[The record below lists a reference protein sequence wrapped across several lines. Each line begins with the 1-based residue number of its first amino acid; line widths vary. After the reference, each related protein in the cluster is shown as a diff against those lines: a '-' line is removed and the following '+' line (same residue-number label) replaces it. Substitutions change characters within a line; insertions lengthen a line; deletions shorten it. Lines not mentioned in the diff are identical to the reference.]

1 MPPDLTPAALPRVA
15 GGAGC
20 TDEQVCAY
28 FQTSVDGVTSF
39 DNIGWSFIVIMQA
52 VTFDTCLA
60 PSYAAMAT
68 VTPYAWAYF
77 FVLAMVGG
85 FFVVNL
91 FLAVIFDEFLKAKE
105 VNMAAAAEEKRA
117 AEVAAEE
124 AGAPKPADDPKNGDA
139 SASLLEGG
147 GGGSSGGCCDCAPGA
162 AGWRRALADIVTSDW
177 FGNGSTALV
186 ILNMMVMCCPYAGQ
200 TEAWAAQV
208 EGAATVIT
216 VLFMIEMALKLVGLG
231 CKGYW
236 EDGWNQ
242 LDGCADEPTPN
253 ISQHLL
259 QTARARATEQ
269 SCFSRQST

>member
-1 MPPDLTPAALPRVA
+1 M
-15 GGAGC
+15 
-20 TDEQVCAY
+20 CAY

-52 VTFDTCLA
+52 VTFDTWLA

-124 AGAPKPADDPKNGDA
+124 AGAPKPADEPKNGDA

-162 AGWRRALADIVTSDW
+162 AGWRRALANIVTSDW

-186 ILNMMVMCCPYAGQ
+186 ILNLMVMCCPYAGQ
-200 TEAWAAQV
+200 TEEWAAQV
-208 EGAATVIT
+208 EGR
-216 VLFMIEMALKLVGLG
+216 
-231 CKGYW
+231 
-236 EDGWNQ
+236 
-242 LDGCADEPTPN
+242 PP
-253 ISQHLL
+253 
-259 QTARARATEQ
+259 
-269 SCFSRQST
+269 